1 MWNNLKIGTRLV
13 LAFGGLALVVLLLMV
28 MALSG
33 IGGAEQALQGAT
45 PPAQAA
51 LAQLQ
56 SARNWV
62 IGCSVVVDLCWPWWP
77 RSACAPASWRRSIRP
92 S

>member
-1 MWNNLKIGTRLV
+1 MWNNLKIGTRLL

-45 PPAQAA
+45 PP
-51 LAQLQ
+51 
-56 SARNWV
+56 
-62 IGCSVVVDLCWPWWP
+62 P
-77 RSACAPASWRRSIRP
+77 RRRWRSCKVRASG
-92 S
+92 